1 MRNSL
6 ACRYAKALI
15 GAAEDQHL
23 RARVDEEVEA
33 IHGIFSQQPEL
44 PILLSRISNI
54 HDAAE
59 ATEQYLMPPCP
70 PPSDARA
77 GKL

>member
-23 RARVDEEVEA
+23 RARVDE
-33 IHGIFSQQPEL
+33 FPTSMTLRKQQNS
-44 PILLSRISNI
+44 I
-54 HDAAE
+54 
-59 ATEQYLMPPCP
+59 
-70 PPSDARA
+70 
-77 GKL
+77 